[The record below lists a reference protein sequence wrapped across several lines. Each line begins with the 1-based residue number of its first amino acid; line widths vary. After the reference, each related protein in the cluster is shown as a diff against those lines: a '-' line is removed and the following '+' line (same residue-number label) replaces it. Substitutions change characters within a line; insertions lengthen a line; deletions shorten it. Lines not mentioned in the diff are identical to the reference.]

1 MLLRR
6 RSCSLVK
13 MRTVSE
19 KEVLA
24 SSSLLSYA
32 VCNYLRSLDA
42 ARGDRFEPEQ
52 QQTAIRRSHS
62 SQLNMFFEASE
73 VP

>member
-1 MLLRR
+1 MLLWR

-13 MRTVSE
+13 MRTVFE
-19 KEVLA
+19 KEVLV

-42 ARGDRFEPEQ
+42 AHGGRFEPG